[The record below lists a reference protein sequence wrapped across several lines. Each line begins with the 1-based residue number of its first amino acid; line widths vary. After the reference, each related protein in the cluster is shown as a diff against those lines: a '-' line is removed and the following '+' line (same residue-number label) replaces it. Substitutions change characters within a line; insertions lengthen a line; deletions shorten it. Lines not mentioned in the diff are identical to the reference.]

1 MVGGSGVRGG
11 LIFGG
16 IDGGGALLLVITIL
30 YITIRIPLLT
40 PLPTLYPDISPFRE
54 VGGG

>member
-1 MVGGSGVRGG
+1 MGVELGGG

-30 YITIRIPLLT
+30 YITIRIPLFT